1 MKLNYYCSFESKNA
15 KRWVPGVKALN
26 LTEERWRNITND
38 DFTYTLIKEYRE
50 GIKEAKTKLPAV
62 CWTGYT
68 DEGNT
73 RKIENMTP
81 TGLYMIDID
90 HIGAPLKSPRQGG
103 SHAPSVEAG
112 KNKHLWIK
120 LF

>member
-26 LTEERWRNITND
+26 LTEERWRDITND

-68 DEGNT
+68 AEGGT

-90 HIGAPLKSPRQGG
+90 HISKRG
-103 SHAPSVEAG
+103 SASLLETI
-112 KNKHLWIK
+112 HLHW
-120 LF
+120 L